1 MNQDRIEFFT
11 VSHRAQSTAL
21 VLGEHFAIVKWQW
34 VIILADNAEWDPTHP
49 WANTQVKKKCV
60 CGNLKSAR
68 GVVLCQ
74 HHPALTR
81 ESLLPVHETRV
92 NKKNHSVFQTA
103 HSEEEHHE
111 LHHIE
116 FDFASGEY
124 HIQPVASS
132 TL

>member
-1 MNQDRIEFFT
+1 MRPNSPLSQHTSEK
-11 VSHRAQSTAL
+11 H
-21 VLGEHFAIVKWQW
+21 
-34 VIILADNAEWDPTHP
+34 
-49 WANTQVKKKCV
+49 V
-60 CGNLKSAR
+60 CGANLKSAR

-92 NKKNHSVFQTA
+92 NKKNHSVFQNCPFRGG
-103 HSEEEHHE
+103 EHHE

-132 TL
+132 DSVTATDFPVLCHRVLFWFLSSWIKWLACSLLVLVDLG